1 MSPKLFNILLV
12 LIPVIVYY
20 GVFDPLYNG
29 NPGLVWTPESS
40 ISGLQAKNVQYTN
53 TYNLISKV
61 GKDIKKIND
70 DYVAIPETT
79 TATVTQM
86 LPDEID
92 PIRLRNEVIN
102 IADKTGVPISTVKIS
117 EDNRVSVPGVGAYT
131 ITFDVKARYS
141 DIKNLLVGYEKNT
154 RFYNIDSLRISRIET
169 KGLSPQELLVFDKEA
184 LLATVSYKVY
194 YLLK

>member
-1 MSPKLFNILLV
+1 MSPKLLNILLV

-40 ISGLQAKNVQYTN
+40 IAGLQAKNVQYTN

-61 GKDIKKIND
+61 GKDMKKIND
-70 DYVAIPETT
+70 EYVAIPETT
-79 TATVTQM
+79 VATVTQM

-102 IADKTGVPISTVKIS
+102 IADKVGVPISTVKIT
-117 EDNRVSVPGVGAYT
+117 EDNRVTVPGTGSYT
-131 ITFDVKARYS
+131 ITFDVKARYA
-141 DIKNLLVGYEKNT
+141 DIKNLLAAYEKNT
-154 RFYNIDSLRISRIET
+154 RFYNIDALRIARSDP
-169 KGLSPQELLVFDKEA
+169 KGLSAQELLVFDKEQ
-184 LLATVSYKVY
+184 LQVTVSYKVY